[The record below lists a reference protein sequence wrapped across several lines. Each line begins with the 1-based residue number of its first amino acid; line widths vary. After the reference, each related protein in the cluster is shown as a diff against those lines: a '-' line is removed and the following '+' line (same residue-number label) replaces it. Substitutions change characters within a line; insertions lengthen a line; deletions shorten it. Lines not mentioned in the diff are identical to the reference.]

1 MEGGEVGYT
10 IQFVGLLVIQEGCGG
25 DSACTSTGEGCEEA
39 RVWCCTF
46 DRRKKWLRALERKTL
61 LWVERRKLEA
71 AEWRLGDPSLLR
83 SVYTGRKR
91 IQGIIEQRR
100 KSPGGLAGL
109 VSRDHT
115 IRRGS
120 GIHRFGG
127 NLALHGGLAG
137 HFADDGFR
145 RGRDGELLAKRQ
157 PIVDLFFD
165 AYEHFG
171 GNTAN
176 FGGATGTQ
184 HREEQLVD
192 RVHMLE
198 YLGQFLL
205 FVGPRTT
212 KTLQFVHLI
221 LDVVDKSLKR
231 LFVAL

>member
-10 IQFVGLLVIQEGCGG
+10 IQFVGLLVVREGCGG
-25 DSACTSTGEGCEEA
+25 DGACTRTGEGCEEA
-39 RVWCCTF
+39 RVRCCAF
-46 DRRKKWLRALERKTL
+46 DRRKKWLRALERETL

-83 SVYTGRKR
+83 SVYTCRKG
-91 IQGIIEQRR
+91 IQGIIEQGR

-109 VSRDHT
+109 VSREHT
-115 IRRGS
+115 SRRGS

-127 NLALHGGLAG
+127 NLALQGSLAG
-137 HFADDGFR
+137 YFVDDRFGR
-145 RGRDGELLAKRQ
+145 SRDGELLAKRQ
-157 PIVDLFFD
+157 PVVDLLFD

-231 LFVAL
+231 LFVTL